1 MIIYNII
8 WLYFLL
14 SLGCKRYKSL
24 LLLFSFLVLLF
35 LYSFRGD
42 EVGVDTSTYLDVFK
56 SITNVGYL
64 DYIEPLWNAINLLV
78 VEFSGNFNL
87 VLFLAGCLTLI
98 PVYIAISKFSVDGLL
113 SIYIY
118 FSMYLYCGSFNI
130 MRQYISLSL
139 LLLAYCYYKNR
150 KYLFWLFFLFALG
163 FHTSSVFFLLII
175 PFSKV
180 RITKNRAIITLILSF
195 FIGTFLCDKVVNL
208 VLSFVYGGYAE
219 KDLFRSDSIGFFFVM
234 LMDAF
239 FLLMTIS
246 SKAEVLNDKW
256 GKLFLLS
263 ALVLNLTYPLELGA
277 RIYLIFAIS
286 NIFMYPL
293 FLRNSIIHNNIF
305 LKFCIIS
312 FFAIQYLR
320 LIISN
325 ANGVCPYSF
334 HIY

>member
-1 MIIYNII
+1 MIIYNLI
-8 WLYFLL
+8 WLYFFL

-24 LLLFSFLVLLF
+24 LLLFSFSILLF

-42 EVGVDTSTYLDVFK
+42 DVGVDTSTYLEIFK
-56 SITNVGYL
+56 SIANVGYL

-78 VEFSGNFNL
+78 IEFYGNFNI
-87 VLFLAGCLTLI
+87 VLLFAGCLTLI

-130 MRQYISLSL
+130 MRQYISLSF
-139 LLLAYCYYKNR
+139 LLLAYCYFKN
-150 KYLFWLFFLFALG
+150 KNSFFWLFFLFALG
-163 FHTSSVFFLLII
+163 FHTSSIFFVLII
-175 PFSKV
+175 PFFKL
-180 RITKNRAIITLILSF
+180 RITKNRAIIILLSSF
-195 FIGTFLCDKVVNL
+195 LIGTFLCDKVVNL

-239 FLLMTIS
+239 FIIMIAS
-246 SKAEVLNDKW
+246 SKNEILNDKW

-263 ALVLNLTYPLELGA
+263 ALILNLTYPLELGA

-293 FLRNSIIHNNIF
+293 FLKNSIIRNTVF
-305 LKFCIIS
+305 LRFGIIS
-312 FFAIQYLR
+312 FFAIQYFR

-325 ANGVCPYSF
+325 ANNVYPYYF